1 VKKLNNYDGLYKN
14 VGHNP
19 DVNPGDFTPLPPLRQ
34 NGDGVA
40 FPKFQKYGVQ
50 AMETRIRQNGN
61 AMN

>member
-1 VKKLNNYDGLYKN
+1 MVYIKIR
-14 VGHNP
+14 VTTHNP
-19 DVNPGDFTPLPPLRQ
+19 TTDVKVNSGDITPLPPLRR